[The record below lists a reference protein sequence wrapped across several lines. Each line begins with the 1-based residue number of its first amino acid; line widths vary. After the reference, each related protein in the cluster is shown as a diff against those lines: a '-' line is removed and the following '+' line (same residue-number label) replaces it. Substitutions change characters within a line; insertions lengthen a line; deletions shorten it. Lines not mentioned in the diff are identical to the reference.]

1 MCIRDRFRIEPFLLC
16 WGLLLTPTFLV
27 WTAFVMAVFVVSRSR
42 YATYALGLGAM
53 ALTGFFQAR
62 GKMNWSFNWDLWGIV
77 RWSDNIRQLED
88 LAEAGILD
96 PDESASLAEIY
107 RRLRDRGHRLVLEG
121 RKTLVDAAEFAE
133 ERAFVREIWQRRMA
147 V

>member
-1 MCIRDRFRIEPFLLC
+1 
-16 WGLLLTPTFLV
+16 
-27 WTAFVMAVFVVSRSR
+27 
-42 YATYALGLGAM
+42 
-53 ALTGFFQAR
+53 
-62 GKMNWSFNWDLWGIV
+62 V

-88 LAEAGILD
+88 LAEAGLLEA
-96 PDESASLAEIY
+96 DESASLAEIY